1 MKKFNKNNPFN
12 LSLRE
17 VACWC
22 HDKEISNNPPIPP
35 LEKGGEGGFDK
46 GLTGF
51 TPLEKNSGSCGT
63 QLSIEQDEKEKTF
76 RAHSLLNHNSL
87 TGFTP
92 LKTTALNHHGNTTG
106 DTNRHRVYG
115 SRATA
120 KFLTGFTLIEL
131 MVVVVIIGILAAI
144 AIPNYIA
151 MQNRAKEASMKASMH
166 AFQLALQTYGAVT
179 GGKYPASGSV
189 LTDPVFMKQF
199 VGGSPPNDPY
209 CNAAYNFG
217 SYAGPDKCGANDFV
231 ANSVANPLGTCMGLT
246 QPAAGKPGYLYY
258 YADDTEDDQWAMAGV
273 SSTLLSGG
281 NWIAVGTNI
290 FCDHN

>member
-1 MKKFNKNNPFN
+1 MSILNKNDHTQPNLRDEMINAFSPLYCENGNP
-12 LSLRE
+12 
-17 VACWC
+17 
-22 HDKEISNNPPIPP
+22 
-35 LEKGGEGGFDK
+35 GGSKLDSCSSVPSKKSTGRNDRT
-46 GLTGF
+46 TGF

-87 TGFTP
+87 TGFT
-92 LKTTALNHHGNTTG
+92 
-106 DTNRHRVYG
+106 
-115 SRATA
+115 
-120 KFLTGFTLIEL
+120 LIEL

-151 MQNRAKEASMKASMH
+151 LQNRAKEASIIASMH
-166 AFQLALQTYGAVT
+166 AFQLALQTYGTVT

-189 LTDPVFMKQF
+189 LTDPEFMKQF
-199 VGGSPPNDPY
+199 VGGNPPNDPY

-231 ANSVANPLGTCMGLT
+231 TNSVANPLGTCMGLT

>member
-1 MKKFNKNNPFN
+1 MSILNKDNRTRPNPSDGMTNAFYRHSRENGNPGGSKLDSCSSIPSKNLTGRNDKK
-12 LSLRE
+12 
-17 VACWC
+17 
-22 HDKEISNNPPIPP
+22 
-35 LEKGGEGGFDK
+35 
-46 GLTGF
+46 TGF
-51 TPLEKNSGSCGT
+51 TPLEPGEDIDADKAPIS
-63 QLSIEQDEKEKTF
+63 
-76 RAHSLLNHNSL
+76 
-87 TGFTP
+87 P
-92 LKTTALNHHGNTTG
+92 L
-106 DTNRHRVYG
+106 TNRMLNR
-115 SRATA
+115 RASD

-151 MQNRAKEASMKASMH
+151 MQNRAKEASIKASMH
-166 AFQLALQTYGAVT
+166 AFQLAFQTYGAVT
-179 GGKYPASGSV
+179 GGKYPATGSV

-199 VGGSPPNDPY
+199 VGGNPPNDPY

-217 SYAGPDKCGANDFV
+217 SYTGPNKCGSNDFV
-231 ANSVANPLGTCMGLT
+231 ANSAANPLGTCMGLT

-273 SSTLLSGG
+273 SSALLSGG